1 MDGLHSPRILV
12 ARNLYAIRGHLRAS
26 PRTLGSGSPNFPSYQ
41 RSIGSRQNKRDPLP
55 SFQRGWPSG
64 SMYSLQT
71 LQGIEQSKI
80 NSDSGALNMDEIYF
94 DFELDNIISVKASRD
109 TDPETLHLELRT
121 KLQELLKN
129 RSESFT
135 FLGKYPS
142 YKD

>member
-1 MDGLHSPRILV
+1 
-12 ARNLYAIRGHLRAS
+12 
-26 PRTLGSGSPNFPSYQ
+26 
-41 RSIGSRQNKRDPLP
+41 
-55 SFQRGWPSG
+55 
-64 SMYSLQT
+64 MYSLQT

-135 FLGKYPS
+135 FLGT

>member
-1 MDGLHSPRILV
+1 MH
-12 ARNLYAIRGHLRAS
+12 
-26 PRTLGSGSPNFPSYQ
+26 
-41 RSIGSRQNKRDPLP
+41 
-55 SFQRGWPSG
+55 
-64 SMYSLQT
+64 SLQT

-80 NSDSGALNMDEIYF
+80 NRNSGALNMDEIYF

-121 KLQELLKN
+121 KLQELLRN
-129 RSESFT
+129 RIESFT

>member
-1 MDGLHSPRILV
+1 
-12 ARNLYAIRGHLRAS
+12 
-26 PRTLGSGSPNFPSYQ
+26 
-41 RSIGSRQNKRDPLP
+41 
-55 SFQRGWPSG
+55 
-64 SMYSLQT
+64 
-71 LQGIEQSKI
+71 
-80 NSDSGALNMDEIYF
+80 MDEIYF
-94 DFELDNIISVKASRD
+94 DFELDNIISVKASGD

>member
-1 MDGLHSPRILV
+1 MH
-12 ARNLYAIRGHLRAS
+12 
-26 PRTLGSGSPNFPSYQ
+26 
-41 RSIGSRQNKRDPLP
+41 
-55 SFQRGWPSG
+55 
-64 SMYSLQT
+64 SLQT

-80 NSDSGALNMDEIYF
+80 NRDSGALNMDEIYF

>member
-1 MDGLHSPRILV
+1 
-12 ARNLYAIRGHLRAS
+12 
-26 PRTLGSGSPNFPSYQ
+26 
-41 RSIGSRQNKRDPLP
+41 
-55 SFQRGWPSG
+55 
-64 SMYSLQT
+64 MYSLQT

-80 NSDSGALNMDEIYF
+80 NRNSGALNMDEIYF

>member
-1 MDGLHSPRILV
+1 
-12 ARNLYAIRGHLRAS
+12 
-26 PRTLGSGSPNFPSYQ
+26 
-41 RSIGSRQNKRDPLP
+41 
-55 SFQRGWPSG
+55 
-64 SMYSLQT
+64 MYSLQT

-80 NSDSGALNMDEIYF
+80 NRNSGALNMDEIYF

-135 FLGKYPS
+135 FLGT
-142 YKD
+142 YKN

>member
-1 MDGLHSPRILV
+1 
-12 ARNLYAIRGHLRAS
+12 
-26 PRTLGSGSPNFPSYQ
+26 
-41 RSIGSRQNKRDPLP
+41 
-55 SFQRGWPSG
+55 
-64 SMYSLQT
+64 
-71 LQGIEQSKI
+71 
-80 NSDSGALNMDEIYF
+80 MDEIYF

-129 RSESFT
+129 RIESFT

>member
-1 MDGLHSPRILV
+1 
-12 ARNLYAIRGHLRAS
+12 
-26 PRTLGSGSPNFPSYQ
+26 
-41 RSIGSRQNKRDPLP
+41 
-55 SFQRGWPSG
+55 
-64 SMYSLQT
+64 MYSLQT

-80 NSDSGALNMDEIYF
+80 NRNSGALNMDEIYF

-121 KLQELLKN
+121 KLQELLRN
-129 RSESFT
+129 RIESFT

>member
-1 MDGLHSPRILV
+1 MH
-12 ARNLYAIRGHLRAS
+12 
-26 PRTLGSGSPNFPSYQ
+26 
-41 RSIGSRQNKRDPLP
+41 
-55 SFQRGWPSG
+55 
-64 SMYSLQT
+64 SLQT